1 MEQEITNSM
10 LYQDERDLTLIQLL
24 QRARDRETLDA
35 ETTRKLDEIEKRVE
49 NGEHV
54 PDEEIQL
61 FFKAVTDSSEH
72 SQRFDILR
80 EKIEAY
86 NKEQM
91 SVQDERI
98 AFGEERSALSR
109 MEKDLSKQME
119 LAVSMG
125 DTEKM
130 EEIQKQMDILQ
141 KRREELPKPQE
152 LEHQPQISA
161 EEKDLVYEQLEQ
173 YGEHLQ
179 EEIDANTVKTPEFSI
194 DDIKEKVGDVKESGY
209 KNRMEA
215 IKRDRQAER
224 EQNMERI

>member
-10 LYQDERDLTLIQLL
+10 IHQDERDLSLIQLL

-35 ETTRKLDEIEKRVE
+35 ETSRKLDEIEKRVE
-49 NGEHV
+49 NGEYV

-72 SQRFDILR
+72 SQRFDVLR

-86 NKEQM
+86 NAEQM
-91 SVQDERI
+91 SIQEERI
-98 AFGEERSALSR
+98 VFAEERSDLAR
-109 MEKDLSKQME
+109 MEKDLSKQLK

-125 DTEKM
+125 NTAKM

-141 KRREELPKPQE
+141 RRREELQKAQE
-152 LEHQPQISA
+152 LEHRPQISA
-161 EEKDLVYEQLEQ
+161 EEKDIVYEQLQQ

-179 EEIDANTVKTPEFSI
+179 EEIDDNTVKVPEFSI
-194 DDIKEKVGDVKESGY
+194 DDITEKVGDVKESGY
-209 KNRMEA
+209 KNRMNA
-215 IKRDRQAER
+215 IKKDRQTEL
-224 EQNMERI
+224 EQDIQRN